1 VRLRALAPAKLN
13 LGLFLGGVRQSDRR
27 HELVTVFQSL
37 SLADVLIATEGDA
50 DEVICP
56 GVVGGNLAADALAA
70 LRARGWDGPPLR
82 IEIEKRIPVAGGM
95 AGGSA
100 DAAAALRLAL
110 AFLPGRAEEVEAI
123 AAGLGA
129 DVPSQL
135 MPGVSIGTG
144 AGEIVEQFPALPEHA
159 YVVVPMPFE
168 LSTAD
173 AFREADRLGLA
184 RSSNQLAKLHGFLQV
199 ALSAGGQL
207 PAELLVNDL
216 EPAALSLHPEIGAA
230 LEAVWGTGAEHA
242 FISGS
247 GPTVCGLWWGAG
259 AADRAAAA
267 ADSLRAEWPDVLAA
281 TPVNAEFALPVM
293 LD

>member
-1 VRLRALAPAKLN
+1 MRLRALAPAKVN
-13 LGLFLGGVRQSDRR
+13 LGLFLGGVRASDRR

-37 SLADVLIATEGDA
+37 SLADVLIATEGEA

-70 LRARGWDGPPLR
+70 LRARGWDGPPLQ
-82 IEIEKRIPVAGGM
+82 IEIEKLIPVAGGM

-100 DAAAALRLAL
+100 DAAAVLRLAL

-123 AAGLGA
+123 AAELGA

-135 MPGVSIGTG
+135 MPGVSLGTG
-144 AGEIVEQFPALPEHA
+144 AGEIVEQFPALAEHA

-168 LSTAD
+168 LSTAEV
-173 AFREADRLGLA
+173 FREVDRIGLGRSAD
-184 RSSNQLAKLHGFLQV
+184 QLAWLRSRAQAV
-199 ALSAGGQL
+199 LSEGSQL
-207 PAELLVNDL
+207 PTELMVNDL
-216 EPAALSLHPEIGAA
+216 EPAALSLRPEILEA
-230 LEAVWGTGAEHA
+230 LEAVSRAGAEHA
-242 FISGS
+242 FMSGS
-247 GPTVCGLWWGAG
+247 GPTVCGLWWGKG

-267 ADSLRAEWPDVLAA
+267 ADLLRSDWIGALSV

-293 LD
+293 LN